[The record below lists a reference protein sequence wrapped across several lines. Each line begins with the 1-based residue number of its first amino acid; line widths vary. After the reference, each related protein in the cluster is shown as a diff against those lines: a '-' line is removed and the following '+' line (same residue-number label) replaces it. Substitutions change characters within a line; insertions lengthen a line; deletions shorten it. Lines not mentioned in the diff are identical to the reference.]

1 MQSIRL
7 LALCAGLGAT
17 LSASPTRAA
26 NCPAS
31 NLVIV
36 IDRSCSMTSNLIMG
50 KTRWDIAVDA
60 IKAMTT
66 KYAGKLQFGLVMF
79 PDKGI
84 SETSKTCVQTM
95 PMLSPGPGNEQQV
108 TSLLTANRPNAPCI
122 TNIDEGIKQAR
133 DNMALYGTDRRSFVL
148 LITDGAQS
156 NGCNGG
162 RAGADPLTNQYIKEM
177 YDKKVPTY
185 VVGFDVGTNAAA
197 QTSLNGFAMSGGL
210 PNPGTPSF
218 IPANN
223 QAELD
228 AALDRI
234 ASSSTGGKFSI
245 CKGQPCPDNRCLT
258 PGAMCVSGYC
268 VEPTPDGGT
277 GGGESDMGPDVV
289 GGVATGC
296 SCQLGGQSTAPA
308 ASLALF
314 LSGALLLWR
323 RRLSSARRGSRSA

>member
-1 MQSIRL
+1 MAA
-7 LALCAGLGAT
+7 ALSLTAALVSLPAT
-17 LSASPTRAA
+17 AAS
-26 NCPAS
+26 CPAS

-36 IDRSCSMTSNLIMG
+36 IDRSCSMTSNSING

-60 IKAMTT
+60 IKNMTT
-66 KYAGKLQFGLVMF
+66 KYTGKLQFGLIMF

-95 PMLSPGPGNEQQV
+95 PMLSPAVGNEQKVV
-108 TSLLTANRPNAPCI
+108 TLLANNRPGSPCI

-133 DNMALYGTDRRSFVL
+133 DNQALYGTDRRTFLL

-156 NGCNGG
+156 AGCNGG

-185 VVGFDVGTNAAA
+185 VVGFDVGTNAGA
-197 QTSLNGFAMSGGL
+197 QASLNGFAMSGGL

-228 AALDRI
+228 AALDKI
-234 ASSSTGGKFSI
+234 ASSSTSGEFSV

-258 PGAMCVSGYC
+258 AGATCVSGFC
-268 VEPTPDGGT
+268 VEPTGDGGT
-277 GGGESDMGPDVV
+277 GIDVDLGGDPN
-289 GGVATGC
+289 GGTVATGC
-296 SCQLGGQSTAPA
+296 SCRLGEQPGELPVAPA
-308 ASLALF
+308 AAAVAVLGGVLLA
-314 LSGALLLWR
+314 R
-323 RRLSSARRGSRSA
+323 RRRSAGPSV

>member
-1 MQSIRL
+1 MNYVKL
-7 LALCAGLGAT
+7 LALCAGLCAT
-17 LSASPTRAA
+17 LSARPSGAA
-26 NCPAS
+26 GCPAS

-36 IDRSCSMTSNLIMG
+36 IDRSCSMTSNSIMG

-60 IKAMTT
+60 IKSMTT

-84 SETSKTCVQTM
+84 NENSKTCVQTM
-95 PMLSPGPGNEQQV
+95 PMLAPGPGNEQQV
-108 TSLLTANRPNAPCI
+108 VTLLTSNRPGAPCV

-156 NGCNGG
+156 GGCNGG

-185 VVGFDVGTNAAA
+185 VVGFDIGTNTNA
-197 QTSLNGFAMSGGL
+197 QASLNSFAMSGGL
-210 PNPGTPSF
+210 PNVGTPSF

-223 QAELD
+223 QTELD

-234 ASSSTGGKFSI
+234 ASSSTGGEFSI

-258 PGAMCVSGYC
+258 PGALCMNGFCI
-268 VEPTPDGGT
+268 EPASADGG
-277 GGGESDMGPDVV
+277 GGGDTDMGPDVA
-289 GGVATGC
+289 GTVATGC
-296 SCQLGGQSTAPA
+296 SCQLGGQSMAPS
-308 ASLALF
+308 ASLALIV
-314 LSGALLLWR
+314 GGGLLLALRSRRGAR
-323 RRLSSARRGSRSA
+323 RRTDPI

>member
-1 MQSIRL
+1 MNYVKL
-7 LALCAGLGAT
+7 LALCAGLCAT
-17 LSASPTRAA
+17 LSAGLTRAA
-26 NCPAS
+26 GCPAS

-36 IDRSCSMTSNLIMG
+36 IDRSCSMTSNSIMG

-60 IKAMTT
+60 IKSMTT

-84 SETSKTCVQTM
+84 ADSSKTCVQTM

-108 TSLLTANRPNAPCI
+108 VTLLNNNRPGAPCI

-133 DNMALYGTDRRSFVL
+133 DNTALYGTDRRSFVL

-156 NGCNGG
+156 GGCNGG
-162 RAGADPLTNQYIKEM
+162 RAGADPLTNQYLKEM

-185 VVGFDVGTNAAA
+185 VVGFDIGTNTNA
-197 QTSLNGFAMSGGL
+197 QASLNSFALSGGL
-210 PNPGTPSF
+210 PNAGTPSF

-223 QAELD
+223 QMELD

-234 ASSSTGGKFSI
+234 ASSSTGGEFSV

-258 PGAMCVSGYC
+258 PGAMCMNGFC
-268 VEPTPDGGT
+268 IEPATDDGGT
-277 GGGESDMGPDVV
+277 AGGIDLGPETV
-289 GGVATGC
+289 GTVATGC
-296 SCQLGGQSTAPA
+296 SCQLGGQSMAPS
-308 ASLALF
+308 ASLTL
-314 LSGALLLWR
+314 LVGGGLLLVLRRRSGAQR
-323 RRLSSARRGSRSA
+323 RQNQA